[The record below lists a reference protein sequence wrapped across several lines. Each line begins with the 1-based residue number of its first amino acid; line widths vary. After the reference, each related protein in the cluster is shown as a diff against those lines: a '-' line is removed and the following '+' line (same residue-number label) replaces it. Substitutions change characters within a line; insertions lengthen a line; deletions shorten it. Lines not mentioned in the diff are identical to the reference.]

1 MKTLIGLGCSHT
13 QGCAFYKGF
22 NPLDEMGIKT
32 QVVPKLEFITD
43 EVKKKYNGEYT
54 THEWVT
60 ENLTW
65 IGKLNKHLKYDK
77 LLNFGMG
84 GIGIEA
90 NIRTIR
96 NYIFK
101 VGDLSNHLIIHQL
114 PHFDRSEF
122 IIKLQNFKSFEDE
135 KTDIESFEK
144 IGVSTMMNFVSGD
157 YFKLEEDYI
166 KQVMLKS
173 YDTNFNAF
181 KFIWEIYQLQDL
193 IESKGGEYRCF
204 SLDFNWDGKTSK
216 PNDINKSINEVDKF
230 RNIIEGDY
238 LTYHP
243 KETNF
248 PHIKEVID
256 RINWLPLNGGIEL
269 KNQRLT
275 DIDLVKGDGHFTEE
289 GNENI
294 ANYLFNGI
302 KKYEKTLKENS

>member
-13 QGCAFYKGF
+13 QGCAFYKSF

-43 EVKKKYNGEYT
+43 EVKEKYNGEYT

-65 IGKLNKHLKYDK
+65 IGKLNKHLTYDK

-122 IIKLQNFKSFEDE
+122 LLKVKGKTNVSAIKNYVTGDFFKF
-135 KTDIESFEK
+135 
-144 IGVSTMMNFVSGD
+144 
-157 YFKLEEDYI
+157 EEDYI

-173 YDTNFNAF
+173 YDENFNGF

-230 RNIIEGDY
+230 RNII
-238 LTYHP
+238 
-243 KETNF
+243 N
-248 PHIKEVID
+248 
-256 RINWLPLNGGIEL
+256 N
-269 KNQRLT
+269 
-275 DIDLVKGDGHFTEE
+275 
-289 GNENI
+289 
-294 ANYLFNGI
+294 
-302 KKYEKTLKENS
+302 

>member
-122 IIKLQNFKSFEDE
+122 LLKVKGNEIPTFTLSLLSTKYGFLDVSFIAIIIIPQCL
-135 KTDIESFEK
+135 
-144 IGVSTMMNFVSGD
+144 
-157 YFKLEEDYI
+157 L
-166 KQVMLKS
+166 L
-173 YDTNFNAF
+173 
-181 KFIWEIYQLQDL
+181 L
-193 IESKGGEYRCF
+193 I
-204 SLDFNWDGKTSK
+204 
-216 PNDINKSINEVDKF
+216 
-230 RNIIEGDY
+230 
-238 LTYHP
+238 
-243 KETNF
+243 
-248 PHIKEVID
+248 
-256 RINWLPLNGGIEL
+256 LPL
-269 KNQRLT
+269 
-275 DIDLVKGDGHFTEE
+275 
-289 GNENI
+289 
-294 ANYLFNGI
+294 
-302 KKYEKTLKENS
+302 

>member
-122 IIKLQNFKSFEDE
+122 LLQVNGKTNVSVIKNYVTGDFFKF
-135 KTDIESFEK
+135 
-144 IGVSTMMNFVSGD
+144 
-157 YFKLEEDYI
+157 EEDYI

-173 YDTNFNAF
+173 YDEHFNGF

-204 SLDFNWDGKTSK
+204 SLDFNWNGETSY
-216 PNDINKSINEVDKF
+216 PNDIKYELENIDEFRNRIETDYSTLHPKLTEHPTTQEVVDK
-230 RNIIEGDY
+230 
-238 LTYHP
+238 
-243 KETNF
+243 
-248 PHIKEVID
+248 
-256 RINWLPLNGGIEL
+256 INWLPLMGKEESFE
-269 KNQRLT
+269 RLS
-275 DIDLVKGDGHFTEE
+275 DVGLVKGDGHFTEE
-289 GNENI
+289 GNKTI
-294 ANYLFNGI
+294 AEYLFKGI
-302 KKYEKTLKENS
+302 KKYEKTLK

>member
-13 QGCAFYKGF
+13 QGCAFYKSF

-43 EVKKKYNGEYT
+43 EIKEKYNGEYT

-90 NIRTIR
+90 NIRTMR

-122 IIKLQNFKSFEDE
+122 LLQVNGKTNVSVIKNYVTGDFFKF
-135 KTDIESFEK
+135 
-144 IGVSTMMNFVSGD
+144 
-157 YFKLEEDYI
+157 EED
-166 KQVMLKS
+166 
-173 YDTNFNAF
+173 
-181 KFIWEIYQLQDL
+181 
-193 IESKGGEYRCF
+193 
-204 SLDFNWDGKTSK
+204 
-216 PNDINKSINEVDKF
+216 
-230 RNIIEGDY
+230 
-238 LTYHP
+238 
-243 KETNF
+243 
-248 PHIKEVID
+248 
-256 RINWLPLNGGIEL
+256 
-269 KNQRLT
+269 
-275 DIDLVKGDGHFTEE
+275 
-289 GNENI
+289 
-294 ANYLFNGI
+294 
-302 KKYEKTLKENS
+302 